1 MKLRMKRYVLSAGAW
16 LAASAPLLAQTSG
29 NNDAVTEISKQTSLL
44 DMVASAGWVMI
55 PLALASMVTL
65 TLVIYCFFT
74 LTEKSI
80 TTPDLLDRIEPFF
93 ENEDLE
99 GLANYVG
106 ERPQATARI
115 VDRTLTFIERHPDAD
130 ADAIKVVAE
139 VEGNRIAASLN
150 QRVLYIMDVGVLSP
164 MLGLFGTVVG
174 ILNSFGHIASTES
187 PMRTMLLAGGVSQ
200 ALVSTAAG
208 LIVGITAMAFFA
220 YFRGRVGHL
229 ISILEGE
236 STLLVQELILL
247 SKRHR
252 VTRIAAR

>member
-1 MKLRMKRYVLSAGAW
+1 MKNFVFTTGAW
-16 LAASAPLLAQTSG
+16 LAASAPLWAQTSG
-29 NNDAVTEISKQTSLL
+29 NNDAVTQIGKETSLL
-44 DMVASAGWVMI
+44 DMVWAAGWVMI

-93 ENEDLE
+93 ENEDVE
-99 GLANYVG
+99 GLANYIA

-115 VDRTLTFIERHPDAD
+115 VDRTLAFLERHPDAD
-130 ADAIKVVAE
+130 PESIKVVAE
-139 VEGNRIAASLN
+139 TEGNRIAASLN

-164 MLGLFGTVVG
+164 MLGLFGTVIG
-174 ILNSFGHIASTES
+174 ILNSFGHIASAES

-229 ISILEGE
+229 VSILETE
-236 STLLVQELILL
+236 STLLVQELIVL

-252 VTRIAAR
+252 ITRVAAR

>member
-1 MKLRMKRYVLSAGAW
+1 MKRFVFPAGAW
-16 LAASAPLLAQTSG
+16 LAASVPLLAQTSG
-29 NNDAVTEISKQTSLL
+29 NNDAVSEISKQTSLL
-44 DMVASAGWVMI
+44 DMVAAAGWVMI

-80 TTPDLLDRIEPFF
+80 TTPGPARPHRAVLRER
-93 ENEDLE
+93 
-99 GLANYVG
+99 GRGGALAHYVG

-130 ADAIKVVAE
+130 AESIKVVAE

-208 LIVGITAMAFFA
+208 LIVGITAMAFYA

-252 VTRIAAR
+252 ITRIPAR

>member
-1 MKLRMKRYVLSAGAW
+1 MKRFFLIGACL
-16 LAASAPLLAQTSG
+16 LAATATAPAQTSG
-29 NNDAVTEISKQTSLL
+29 NDAVSELAKNTSLL

-65 TLVIYCFFT
+65 SLIIFCFFT

-80 TTPDLLDRIEPFF
+80 TTPELLDRMEPFF

-99 GLANYVG
+99 GLANYVA

-115 VDRTLTFIERHPDAD
+115 VDRTLQFLERHPDAGTE
-130 ADAIKVVAE
+130 AISAVAE
-139 VEGNRIAASLN
+139 TEGNRIAASLN
-150 QRVLYIMDVGVLSP
+150 QRVLFIMDVGVLAP
-164 MLGLFGTVVG
+164 LLGLFGTVVG
-174 ILNSFGHIASTES
+174 ILNSFGHIAQEAS

-208 LIVGITAMAFFA
+208 LTVGITAMAFYA

-229 ISILEGE
+229 ISILESE
-236 STLLVQELILL
+236 ATLLTQELILL

-252 VTRIAAR
+252 LTP

>member
-1 MKLRMKRYVLSAGAW
+1 V
-16 LAASAPLLAQTSG
+16 
-29 NNDAVTEISKQTSLL
+29 
-44 DMVASAGWVMI
+44 
-55 PLALASMVTL
+55 
-65 TLVIYCFFT
+65 
-74 LTEKSI
+74 
-80 TTPDLLDRIEPFF
+80 
-93 ENEDLE
+93 E
-99 GLANYVG
+99 GLANYVA

-115 VDRTLTFIERHPDAD
+115 VDRTLQFLERHPEAD
-130 ADAIKVVAE
+130 PESIKVVAE
-139 VEGNRIAASLN
+139 TEGNRIAASLN

-208 LIVGITAMAFFA
+208 LIIGITAMACFA

-229 ISILEGE
+229 ISILEND
-236 STLLVQELILL
+236 STLLVQELIML

-252 VTRIAAR
+252 ITRIPAR

>member
-1 MKLRMKRYVLSAGAW
+1 MKRFVFTAGAW
-16 LAASAPLLAQTSG
+16 LAASAPLLAQTAT
-29 NNDAVTEISKQTSLL
+29 NNDATAEIGKETSLL
-44 DMVASAGWVMI
+44 NMVAAAGWVMI

-93 ENEDLE
+93 ENEDVE
-99 GLANYVG
+99 GLANYVA

-115 VDRTLTFIERHPDAD
+115 VDRTLRFIERHPDAD
-130 ADAIKVVAE
+130 PDSIKVVAE
-139 VEGNRIAASLN
+139 TEGNRIAASLN

-229 ISILEGE
+229 VSILETE

-252 VTRIAAR
+252 VQRVAAR

>member
-1 MKLRMKRYVLSAGAW
+1 MKRMILTGAGL
-16 LAASAPLLAQTSG
+16 LAAAATALAQTDG
-29 NNDAVTEISKQTSLL
+29 NDAVTQLAKDTSLL
-44 DMVASAGWVMI
+44 NMVVSAGWVMI
-55 PLALASMVTL
+55 PLALASMITVSL
-65 TLVIYCFFT
+65 IIFCFFT

-80 TTPDLLDRIEPFF
+80 TSPELLERMEPFF

-99 GLANYVG
+99 GLANYVA

-115 VDRTLTFIERHPDAD
+115 VDRTLQFLERHPDAN
-130 ADAIKVVAE
+130 AEAINAVAE
-139 VEGNRIAASLN
+139 TEGNRIAASLN
-150 QRVLYIMDVGVLSP
+150 QRVLFIMDVGVLAP
-164 MLGLFGTVVG
+164 LLGLFGTVVG
-174 ILNSFGHIASTES
+174 ILNSFGHIASEAS

-208 LIVGITAMAFFA
+208 LIVGITAMAFYA

-236 STLLVQELILL
+236 ATLLIQELILL

-252 VTRIAAR
+252 VDR

>member
-1 MKLRMKRYVLSAGAW
+1 MKRLFLSAGW
-16 LAASAPLLAQTSG
+16 LLAAGVPALAQTTG
-29 NNDAVTEISKQTSLL
+29 NDAVTEVSKETTLL
-44 DMVASAGWVMI
+44 GMVAAAGWVMI
-55 PLALASMVTL
+55 PLALASMIAL
-65 TLVIYCFFT
+65 TLIIYCFFT

-80 TTPDLLDRIEPFF
+80 TSPELLERMEPFF
-93 ENEDLE
+93 ENEDLD
-99 GLANYVG
+99 GLAAYVS

-115 VDRTLTFIERHPDAD
+115 VDRTLQFLARHPDAD
-130 ADAIKVVAE
+130 PESIRVVAE
-139 VEGNRIAASLN
+139 TEGNRIAAALN

-174 ILNSFGHIASTES
+174 ILNSFGHIASEAS

-208 LIVGITAMAFFA
+208 LTVGITAMAFYA

-229 ISILEGE
+229 VSILETEG
-236 STLLVQELILL
+236 TLLIQELILL

-252 VTRIAAR
+252 VAR